1 MHQISACITG
11 HLRNFRFGRCKK
23 KAPLENKWG
32 FSFNPGSDL
41 LSHGLTTIV
50 SSTQEGLTSVF
61 GMGTGIA
68 PPVLPPGNLLS
79 KQIPNIPKANINGQA
94 ARPISTGKLNT
105 LLCLHIQPINLVVYQ
120 GPLVRL
126 RRGISNLGVGFPLR
140 CLQRLSLPDI
150 TTQRCHW
157 RDNWH
162 IRGPSIPVLSY

>member
-1 MHQISACITG
+1 M
-11 HLRNFRFGRCKK
+11 GRV
-23 KAPLENKWG
+23 P
-32 FSFNPGSDL
+32 FSLFNPGSDL

-68 PPVLPPGNLLS
+68 PPAYHRETSCSGYTSICSILS
-79 KQIPNIPKANINGQA
+79 KQIPNVPKANINGQA

-150 TTQRCHW
+150 ATQRCHW
-157 RDNWH
+157 RDNRH